1 MGAFPAG
8 PGRRVRSAVHQ
19 AQARLATAHDA
30 RPGARPRTRLQLLRS
45 HWPLMLR
52 RTLLGERRTV
62 TAWAERD
69 AAALGVHLAA
79 GGAGPVGGDRLG
91 LEVRVGAGSTLVLG
105 EVSPTVLLP
114 GPHGEESRFDVGIRV
129 EAGGTLAWLPQPV
142 IAAHGC
148 RHRTAVHVALAAGA
162 RLLLREEVLFG
173 RYGEQPG
180 ALRQRLRVEV
190 EDRPLYDQELA
201 AGPDAPGW
209 DGPAVTG
216 GRHAVGSVLLVD
228 PAADPHARTD
238 DGGGGADSAVMALP
252 GPGLL
257 ISALAPDSTALRR
270 RLDAALDG
278 VLAAPPSPDRAP
290 RAACAVRGS
299 SV

>member
-1 MGAFPAG
+1 MH
-8 PGRRVRSAVHQ
+8 R
-19 AQARLATAHDA
+19 AQARLATARDA
-30 RPGARPRTRLQLLRS
+30 RPGGRPRTRVQLLRS
-45 HWPLMLR
+45 DWPLMLR

-62 TAWAERD
+62 TAWAEHD
-69 AAALGVHLAA
+69 AAALGVHLTA

-91 LEVRVGAGSTLVLG
+91 LRVRVGAGSTLVLG

-114 GPHGEESRFDVGIRV
+114 GPHGEESRLDVGVRV

-142 IAAHGC
+142 VAAHGC

-173 RYGEQPG
+173 RYGERPG
-180 ALRQRLRVEV
+180 ALRQRVRVEV
-190 EDRPLYDQELA
+190 EGRPLYDQELA

-216 GRHAVGSVLLVD
+216 GRHALGSVLLVD
-228 PAADPHARTD
+228 PAADPHAPA
-238 DGGGGADSAVMALP
+238 GGGDDSAVMELP
-252 GPGLL
+252 GPGVL
-257 ISALAPDSTALRR
+257 ISSIAPDSTTLRR

-278 VLAAPPSPDRAP
+278 LLTPAPAPPPDRAP
-290 RAACAVRGS
+290 RAVCAVRGHS
-299 SV
+299 A